1 MQVLWTQASL
11 SLQVGRGHNIITIPN
26 DNYFLQRC
34 TVDAVRKRFSLSMFV
49 CDFKIRCYAC
59 IVQDFIFLVD
69 LSNSCI
75 LMLNSTLFSSVNVE
89 DETKENSI

>member
-1 MQVLWTQASL
+1 MDKHPLAYRLVEDTISLPFPMITTFCNAVLLMLLENASL
-11 SLQVGRGHNIITIPN
+11 
-26 DNYFLQRC
+26 FLC
-34 TVDAVRKRFSLSMFV
+34 CV

-59 IVQDFIFLVD
+59 IVHDFIFLVD

>member
-1 MQVLWTQASL
+1 M
-11 SLQVGRGHNIITIPN
+11 
-26 DNYFLQRC
+26 
-34 TVDAVRKRFSLSMFV
+34 
-49 CDFKIRCYAC
+49 
-59 IVQDFIFLVD
+59 QDFIFLVD